1 MPTAIVVLLAMDS
14 VSVTQTIT
22 GMDGAF
28 VLQVPKAGTYLI
40 QVSRI
45 GLGDFRS
52 SAFTVGDGETV
63 EFEISAPADPVE
75 LAGLVVEVVGNRGRD
90 AFSRRRDEGRGVFL
104 DPGDL
109 ALRDPQDLID
119 LFRDLEGVRVVWSTM
134 RHDSGEMKPTPTV
147 RAGANNCMAYML
159 DKLAVRLLP
168 GDNRSPLTVFPLSTL
183 QASDIMAVEIYRSL
197 GEAPEEIRNSAFRGV
212 WGRGGSYEEFSC
224 GVTVFRT
231 KPRW

>member
-14 VSVTQTIT
+14 VAVTQTIT

-28 VLQVPKAGTYLI
+28 VLQVPEAGTYLI

-90 AFSRRRDEGRGVFL
+90 AFSRRRDEGKGVFL